1 MSTSRVL
8 AGVAVMLIVFAAVIL
23 GGVYYMLT
31 QFGDELDSELDTQVQ
46 TVQRDFDGDVR
57 RLQRNLKRELR
68 SELDA
73 RLPPVVT
80 TGRSPRSRAAGRRG
94 AGTRRPGGQALV
106 EPHALDQAR
115 DRTREIVERRA
126 VTQLQAEVLHR
137 AAERGRAARP
147 TACARPCSAR

>member
-1 MSTSRVL
+1 MPLRTPACPGNSGAIRCHLSLRRVSTSRVL

-73 RLPPVVT
+73 RLPA
-80 TGRSPRSRAAGRRG
+80 RSAPAG
-94 AGTRRPGGQALV
+94 P
-106 EPHALDQAR
+106 
-115 DRTREIVERRA
+115 
-126 VTQLQAEVLHR
+126 
-137 AAERGRAARP
+137 
-147 TACARPCSAR
+147 